1 MIATCELPGNVCS
14 PISPVTVHSAPAWP
28 ATGSVFRSD
37 DAGDHWEE
45 MSDGLPG
52 GIVTS
57 LAADPRGANILY
69 AGTYGQ
75 GLYRMRVEE

>member
-1 MIATCELPGNVCS
+1 
-14 PISPVTVHSAPAWP
+14 
-28 ATGSVFRSD
+28 
-37 DAGDHWEE
+37 